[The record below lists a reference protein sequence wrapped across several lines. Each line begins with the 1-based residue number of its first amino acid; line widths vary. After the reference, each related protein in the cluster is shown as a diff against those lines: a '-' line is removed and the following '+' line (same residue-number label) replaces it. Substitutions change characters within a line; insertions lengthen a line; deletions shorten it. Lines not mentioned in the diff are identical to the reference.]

1 MQALH
6 LYTPMWFQYTRALD
20 LNSRYHLFFLLG
32 HIIQRI
38 SLQQLEF
45 QLFKV
50 HSSNPANKAAKQ
62 KMKENKLLDRAA
74 FPASHWQYLRHAT
87 ISLSAT
93 GLVSVPEEWAL
104 RLCLILAA
112 VHQAGRCAFA
122 GDLVTLLSPGSPE
135 RRRKLELHGGVCWNM
150 PAWTRD
156 TRGWKCLACKL

>member
-6 LYTPMWFQYTRALD
+6 LHAPMWFQYTRALD
-20 LNSRYHLFFLLG
+20 VNSRYHLFLFG

-38 SLQQLEF
+38 SLQELEF

-50 HSSNPANKAAKQ
+50 HSSNPANKTAKQ

-87 ISLSAT
+87 LSLSAT
-93 GLVSVPEEWAL
+93 RHVSIPGDWPSRL
-104 RLCLILAA
+104 RVILAA

-135 RRRKLELHGGVCWNM
+135 WRRKLELREGVRWNT
-150 PAWTRD
+150 PVWIGD
-156 TRGWKCLACKL
+156 T